1 MEIERLSYQLK
12 DHKTIIEHLENNL
25 NQQKI
30 LIEDCLLQLSKQ
42 IDITSNISL
51 AVESEKVSDVFSW
64 LATRGK
70 KREWINPHLDNIIS
84 ITASSTVS
92 LVDISTLVNK
102 ETRTKNYLEKPPF
115 TTKDEQNSWILFD
128 FRCYV
133 FKPKTCYIRSST
145 MVNWSVQG
153 SNDNVNWET
162 LKEVKQDINSIE
174 KKVGLIAS
182 RKYYRFIKVLQNGP
196 NRDNKHAFSV
206 YHCTFSG
213 NILIKESLF
222 L

>member
-70 KREWINPHLDNIIS
+70 KREWI
-84 ITASSTVS
+84 SS
-92 LVDISTLVNK
+92 
-102 ETRTKNYLEKPPF
+102 
-115 TTKDEQNSWILFD
+115 
-128 FRCYV
+128 
-133 FKPKTCYIRSST
+133 
-145 MVNWSVQG
+145 
-153 SNDNVNWET
+153 
-162 LKEVKQDINSIE
+162 
-174 KKVGLIAS
+174 
-182 RKYYRFIKVLQNGP
+182 
-196 NRDNKHAFSV
+196 
-206 YHCTFSG
+206 SG
-213 NILIKESLF
+213 
-222 L
+222 